1 MKFIYGALPEKKLT
15 SLMFFMAQGL
25 DSTSE
30 EEEEEENETN
40 TSQTD
45 GDLDKLDVFDACES
59 VDGDSDMDWKFSE
72 ESSQPDDGDEDT
84 DEGSST
90 NTVN

>member
-45 GDLDKLDVFDACES
+45 GNLDKLDVFES

-72 ESSQPDDGDEDT
+72 ESSQPDDDDEDT
-84 DEGSST
+84 DEGNST
-90 NTVN
+90 NIVK